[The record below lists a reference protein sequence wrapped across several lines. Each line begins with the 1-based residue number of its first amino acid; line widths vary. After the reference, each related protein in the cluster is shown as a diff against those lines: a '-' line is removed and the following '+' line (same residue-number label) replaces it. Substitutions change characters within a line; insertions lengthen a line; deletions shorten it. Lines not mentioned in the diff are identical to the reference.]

1 MKTAA
6 ADRTVR
12 QLTIRLPGDLLVRAQ
27 AVAKARGQSVSK
39 LVRRALED
47 LDRAA
52 REDELKRA
60 YALLGEDGA
69 DDVEAAFEDQA
80 EVARRG

>member
-1 MKTAA
+1 MKTASS
-6 ADRTVR
+6 DRAVR
-12 QLTIRLPGDLLVRAQ
+12 QLTVRLPGALLVRAR

-47 LDRAA
+47 LDRAT
-52 REDELKRA
+52 REEELKRA

-69 DDVEAAFEDQA
+69 DDVEAAFEGQA

>member
-1 MKTAA
+1 MTTA
-6 ADRTVR
+6 REGSTIR
-12 QLTIRLPGDLLVRAQ
+12 QLTVRLPHVLLVRAQ
-27 AVAKARGQSVSK
+27 AVAKARGLTVSA

-52 REDELKRA
+52 REAQLKQA
-60 YALLGEDGA
+60 YELLGADA
-69 DDVEAAFEDQA
+69 SDDVEAAFAFQA